1 MSTQS
6 RPRRDPRECR
16 EKKTLSGTSERE
28 KKENPIRDESINRRN
43 CLLLRI
49 RLLLLQTVN
58 ADERCGS
65 KTLRRGI
72 KSALPVSE
80 TKERP
85 SSSLFRFLRRKEKK
99 KARAVFGGWREAIIF
114 RERAL
119 LRRKKKEEDEK
130 KREKKS
136 GKKMEEQK
144 EQKEEKEKE
153 KEEKEEHFHTK
164 SVKVVVTHTQK
175 NMYGRRRRRRRKQK
189 EFKRKPFLL
198 RAKRR

>member
-1 MSTQS
+1 M
-6 RPRRDPRECR
+6 
-16 EKKTLSGTSERE
+16 
-28 KKENPIRDESINRRN
+28 
-43 CLLLRI
+43 
-49 RLLLLQTVN
+49 N

-80 TKERP
+80 TKEKTELLPLSFFATKGKEERQKP
-85 SSSLFRFLRRKEKK
+85 AQYLVDGERQLFF
-99 KARAVFGGWREAIIF
+99 V
-114 RERAL
+114 RERC
-119 LRRKKKEEDEK
+119 LRRKKKEEEEK

-136 GKKMEEQK
+136 GKKKMEEQK
-144 EQKEEKEKE
+144 EQKEKEKEKE

>member
-1 MSTQS
+1 MRFENASKRNQICPT
-6 RPRRDPRECR
+6 RFRDKRETELLPLSFFATKGKE
-16 EKKTLSGTSERE
+16 EKQKPAQYLVDGERQLFFV
-28 KKENPIRDESINRRN
+28 R
-43 CLLLRI
+43 
-49 RLLLLQTVN
+49 
-58 ADERCGS
+58 ERC
-65 KTLRRGI
+65 
-72 KSALPVSE
+72 
-80 TKERP
+80 
-85 SSSLFRFLRRKEKK
+85 
-99 KARAVFGGWREAIIF
+99 
-114 RERAL
+114 
-119 LRRKKKEEDEK
+119 LRRKKKEEEK

-144 EQKEEKEKE
+144 EQKEKEKEKE

>member
-1 MSTQS
+1 M
-6 RPRRDPRECR
+6 
-16 EKKTLSGTSERE
+16 
-28 KKENPIRDESINRRN
+28 
-43 CLLLRI
+43 
-49 RLLLLQTVN
+49 N

-80 TKERP
+80 TKEKTELLPLSFFATKGKEERQKP
-85 SSSLFRFLRRKEKK
+85 AQYLVDGERQLFF
-99 KARAVFGGWREAIIF
+99 V
-114 RERAL
+114 RERC
-119 LRRKKKEEDEK
+119 LRRKKKEEEEK

-144 EQKEEKEKE
+144 EEKEKEKEKE

>member
-1 MSTQS
+1 MRFENASKRNQICPT
-6 RPRRDPRECR
+6 RFRDKRETELLPLSFFATKGKE
-16 EKKTLSGTSERE
+16 EKQK
-28 KKENPIRDESINRRN
+28 PA
-43 CLLLRI
+43 
-49 RLLLLQTVN
+49 QY
-58 ADERCGS
+58 
-65 KTLRRGI
+65 
-72 KSALPVSE
+72 
-80 TKERP
+80 
-85 SSSLFRFLRRKEKK
+85 
-99 KARAVFGGWREAIIF
+99 GWREAIIF
-114 RERAL
+114 RLRERCCGAKKKK
-119 LRRKKKEEDEK
+119 RRKK

-136 GKKMEEQK
+136 GKKME

>member
-1 MSTQS
+1 MRFENASKRNQICPT
-6 RPRRDPRECR
+6 RFRDKRETELLPLSFFATKGKE
-16 EKKTLSGTSERE
+16 EKQKPAQYLVDGERQLFFV
-28 KKENPIRDESINRRN
+28 R
-43 CLLLRI
+43 
-49 RLLLLQTVN
+49 
-58 ADERCGS
+58 ERCCG
-65 KTLRRGI
+65 
-72 KSALPVSE
+72 A
-80 TKERP
+80 
-85 SSSLFRFLRRKEKK
+85 KK
-99 KARAVFGGWREAIIF
+99 KK
-114 RERAL
+114 
-119 LRRKKKEEDEK
+119 RKK

-144 EQKEEKEKE
+144 EEKEEKEKE

>member
-1 MSTQS
+1 M
-6 RPRRDPRECR
+6 
-16 EKKTLSGTSERE
+16 
-28 KKENPIRDESINRRN
+28 
-43 CLLLRI
+43 
-49 RLLLLQTVN
+49 N

-99 KARAVFGGWREAIIF
+99 KGKSPRSKYLVDGERQLFF
-114 RERAL
+114 VRERC
-119 LRRKKKEEDEK
+119 LRRKKKEEEK

-136 GKKMEEQK
+136 GKKKMEEQK
-144 EQKEEKEKE
+144 EQKEKEKEKE

-164 SVKVVVTHTQK
+164 SVKVVVTHTHK

>member
-1 MSTQS
+1 M
-6 RPRRDPRECR
+6 
-16 EKKTLSGTSERE
+16 
-28 KKENPIRDESINRRN
+28 
-43 CLLLRI
+43 
-49 RLLLLQTVN
+49 N

-80 TKERP
+80 TKEKTELLPLSFFATKGKEEKQKPAQYLVDGERQ
-85 SSSLFRFLRRKEKK
+85 LFFVRERCCGAKK
-99 KARAVFGGWREAIIF
+99 KKRM
-114 RERAL
+114 
-119 LRRKKKEEDEK
+119 KK

-136 GKKMEEQK
+136 GKKLEEQK

-164 SVKVVVTHTQK
+164 SVKVVVTHTHK